1 MSYKIHRVT
10 IADAPEVATMVGEL
24 LAEIMGA
31 IGVQAFNFDLAE
43 TMSRLEDYL
52 VREKYLVFMA
62 RDEEDYPAG
71 FIALYESY
79 ALYAE
84 GAFGTIPEL
93 YVRRKCRSARL
104 GFRLVAEA
112 KAFAKARG
120 WRRLEVTTP
129 PLPQFD
135 KTLAFYE
142 REGFSISGGRKLKIA
157 L

>member
-1 MSYKIHRVT
+1 MLYKIHRAT

-24 LAEIMGA
+24 LAEITGA

-71 FIALYESY
+71 FIALYESN

-84 GAFGTIPEL
+84 GVFGAIPEL
-93 YVRRKCRSARL
+93 YALRKYRSARL
-104 GFRLVAEA
+104 GF
-112 KAFAKARG
+112 
-120 WRRLEVTTP
+120 
-129 PLPQFD
+129 
-135 KTLAFYE
+135 
-142 REGFSISGGRKLKIA
+142 S
-157 L
+157 